1 MDSKE
6 LDSEVEEIMILLG
19 FKDPEVEDIVR
30 WWIDKER
37 KSEHEMEELDKAHEQ
52 ETPEIRQ
59 SYSPQS
65 LELNTTLAR
74 QDQETEESGTTAHV
88 QIEYTAQT
96 DLEVAAKDET
106 FIPDIPPL
114 DDSTLS
120 TQPNPPAQKIAG
132 MSSGS
137 EASQVCIT
145 HKQKTCKRKFPGPA
159 GVLPPSFPDY
169 VLKDTLNKT
178 VDVLHMAN
186 NKKLKSED
194 EVPDVN
200 SYLTATDDIFTSQVW
215 RSLLIDLGPNASTV
229 LDTFSIR
236 ASLLKACKKLLHR
249 GKIPLMFGIIE
260 SIDMQGSDISFVI
273 RDPS

>member
-120 TQPNPPAQKIAG
+120 TQPNPPAQSNSPTNCDAPIQP
-132 MSSGS
+132 MPSSKP
-137 EASQVCIT
+137 QP
-145 HKQKTCKRKFPGPA
+145 RKAPIQQPA
-159 GVLPPSFPDY
+159 
-169 VLKDTLNKT
+169 
-178 VDVLHMAN
+178 LHENCNYPA
-186 NKKLKSED
+186 
-194 EVPDVN
+194 
-200 SYLTATDDIFTSQVW
+200 
-215 RSLLIDLGPNASTV
+215 
-229 LDTFSIR
+229 
-236 ASLLKACKKLLHR
+236 
-249 GKIPLMFGIIE
+249 
-260 SIDMQGSDISFVI
+260 
-273 RDPS
+273 